1 MLGKNVRRSR
11 WRESGQKI
19 VGRRLSQSGW
29 THSASPMVCR
39 ITITPTG
46 KGTWLLINSFAL
58 SQQSSYLFL
67 MELRVVNL
75 TCEKD
80 FFLTFHIISE
90 VTTSLIPSVLYRPF
104 RLTPT
109 KPQWGRKGDT
119 SYSHLRGEEM
129 GSVTRPPLS
138 EWAGVRAGLSHV
150 GPLPLPRLPRCF
162 WLSCW
167 APSLPHVDTEP
178 HTRCG
183 RRAWHTLLLPTCNPI
198 SEGLPVIL

>member
-46 KGTWLLINSFAL
+46 KSSWLLIWTAL
-58 SQQSSYLFL
+58 RRSQQSSYLFL
-67 MELRVVNL
+67 TEVRVVNL

-119 SYSHLRGEEM
+119 SYSHLRGEETGAPWLALHSVSEP
-129 GSVTRPPLS
+129 GSELGSPTSDLFLSPGCPVASGWAAEPL
-138 EWAGVRAGLSHV
+138 L
-150 GPLPLPRLPRCF
+150 C
-162 WLSCW
+162 
-167 APSLPHVDTEP
+167 
-178 HTRCG
+178 
-183 RRAWHTLLLPTCNPI
+183 PT
-198 SEGLPVIL
+198 